1 MKTKIILFAFLIISF
16 ALISSGFIY
25 SEGSYSDDKQRKTE
39 CPYLQ
44 GKSETSCPYLEGKI
58 DKSNSECPY
67 LNGEINCPYGNKD
80 SKPEAESSNKGDS
93 KEKKYYRSIKN
104 IST

>member
-1 MKTKIILFAFLIISF
+1 MKSYIIL
-16 ALISSGFIY
+16 SGFLLTVILTIA
-25 SEGSYSDDKQRKTE
+25 SGFTISGKDGKPDKTE
-39 CPYLQ
+39 CPYFQ
-44 GKSETSCPYLEGKI
+44 ENSEKTCTYLEGKI
-58 DKSNSECPY
+58 DKLNSECPY

-80 SKPEAESSNKGDS
+80 SKPEAESSNKCDS